1 MGRLWSDLGPIKI
14 TPPQPPNINSDQ
26 NNSSF
31 TWAFHCWCCGA
42 DVKLANKVH
51 SRPLSSWVFNNKVFN
66 HEVFNNKVHPRP
78 LNSWVFNREK
88 WYRWWRRWWRWG
100 WWLWSGCG
108 GDDLENE
115 FERVLKGSR
124 ITYIGKPWHLGKS
137 RVNRVNKVGGVAV
150 GHLLKQTRSHKATCS
165 AQMDQ
170 LEHSSKITIFPR
182 SSSTHNSTFWVQ
194 WRSRWTR
201 T

>member
-1 MGRLWSDLGPIKI
+1 MVIHRSPERSIAGAVGPMWSWPIKSI
-14 TPPQPPNINSDQ
+14 PDHSALESLTIKSLIIKSLTIKSTPGHSTLEFLTGKSDI
-26 NNSSF
+26 
-31 TWAFHCWCCGA
+31 G
-42 DVKLANKVH
+42 DDEDDGDEGDDY
-51 SRPLSSWVFNNKVFN
+51 SRD
-66 HEVFNNKVHPRP
+66 
-78 LNSWVFNREK
+78 
-88 WYRWWRRWWRWG
+88 
-100 WWLWSGCG
+100 CG
-108 GDDLENE
+108 GDDFENE
-115 FERVLKGSR
+115 FERVLKGRR
-124 ITYIGKPWHLGKS
+124 ITYIGKPWHLGES

-182 SSSTHNSTFWVQ
+182 SSSSHNSTFWVQ